1 MTIVSFPF
9 FAFVAALVVVYFVMP
24 KSWRWVALLAGSC
37 AFYWLNSKWLLL
49 VLLGTTLITYGLGL
63 WIQRIRDD
71 GAAYLQAHKAELTRE
86 MKREKKQAT
95 KRASRRVL
103 TLGILVDLAPLL
115 VMKYSGFFASSVNAM
130 IGRLGS
136 GTRLPVLNL
145 LLPLGISF
153 YTLQAIAYLVDI
165 YRGKVQAD
173 RNPAKFMLFMSF
185 FPQIVQGPI
194 PRHSQLARQLYEG
207 HDFDYDRLCKGMQLM
222 VWGLFKKLVIGE
234 RIAIAVDYLFAN
246 YQSYTGLIV
255 FMGVAMYGIQ
265 VYADF
270 SGGMDIVRGVSQM
283 LGIELE
289 LNFNQPYFSSSV
301 EEFWRRWHITMG
313 SWMRDYVF
321 YPLSMS
327 KGLTALGQKAR
338 KALGQYVGNRV
349 GPFFAMFVVY
359 ILVGLWHGP
368 RWSYVAFGLW
378 NGVFIMLGILLDG
391 VYAKAREKAG
401 IREDAVTWRI
411 FRVVRTFIVISF
423 GRYFSRAE
431 GLTIAVD
438 MMKRTFV
445 NWWDLSFIT
454 NGTLLKLELDTA
466 NWILL
471 LACLLVLF
479 YVDFIHEKGI
489 SFRTVI
495 ARQPLVFRWLIYI
508 AAILAI
514 LIFGIYGPKYNAAD
528 FIYQGF

>member
-1 MTIVSFPF
+1 MTIVSLPF
-9 FAFVAALVVVYFVMP
+9 FAFVTALVVVYFLVP
-24 KSWRWVALLAGSC
+24 KTWRWVVLLAGSC
-37 AFYWLNSKWLLL
+37 VFYWLNSKWLLL
-49 VLLGTTLITYGLGL
+49 VLLGTTLITYGIGL

-86 MKREKKQAT
+86 AKREKKQAT
-95 KRASRRVL
+95 KRVSRRVL

-115 VMKYSGFFASSVNAM
+115 VIKYSGFFASSVNAV
-130 IGRLGS
+130 IAGFGGRARMPALY
-136 GTRLPVLNL
+136 LM
-145 LLPLGISF
+145 LPLGISF

-194 PRHSQLARQLYEG
+194 PRHSR
-207 HDFDYDRLCKGMQLM
+207 
-222 VWGLFKKLVIGE
+222 
-234 RIAIAVDYLFAN
+234 LFAG

-327 KGLTALGQKAR
+327 KGLTTIGQKAR
-338 KALGQYVGNRV
+338 KVLGQYVGNRV

-378 NGVFIMLGILLDG
+378 NGMFIMLGILLDG
-391 VYAKAREKAG
+391 VYAKAREIAG
-401 IREDAVTWRI
+401 IRENAVTWRV
-411 FRVVRTFIVISF
+411 FRIVRTFVVISF
-423 GRYFSRAE
+423 GRYFSRAD
-431 GLTIAVD
+431 GFKIAVD
-438 MMKRTFV
+438 MMKRTFI

-471 LACLLVLF
+471 LICLLVLL

-495 ARQPLVFRWLIYI
+495 ARQPLIFRWLIYI
-508 AAILAI
+508 TAILAI